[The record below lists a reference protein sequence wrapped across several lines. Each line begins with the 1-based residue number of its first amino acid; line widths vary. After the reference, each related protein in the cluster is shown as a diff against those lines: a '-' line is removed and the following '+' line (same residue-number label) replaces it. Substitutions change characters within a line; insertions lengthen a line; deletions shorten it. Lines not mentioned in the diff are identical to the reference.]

1 MYSFTEKINL
11 LKPLIDKGLLPLI
24 NSSCVYLDVPY
35 HTNIGDTLIW
45 EGTEQFLASNHIKCL
60 YRNSTLTYYYRKISK
75 KTTILL
81 HGGGNFGDIW
91 RSHQELRLRIIQEY
105 PNNQIII
112 LPQTIYYTDHSIMKT
127 DALIM
132 AKHPNLT
139 ICARVEISHSI
150 LKKYFHNNNILLLPD
165 MAFYISPQK
174 IRDHTT
180 ACTNNRILLI
190 KRTDKE
196 LSSFNLSS
204 LELDYTKID
213 IRDWPSMETMPT
225 YMSFFYKLYM
235 ACHKL
240 GTFTY
245 PILDNYAYHIIR
257 PKLLQAGMHFIN
269 PYKEIYTTR
278 LHVAILSILTHKPF
292 MFIDNSYGKN
302 SSFYNT
308 WLTDLNGSTFVRE

>member
-11 LKPLIDKGLLPLI
+11 LKSLIDKGLLPLI

-139 ICARVEISHSI
+139 ICARDEISHSI

-165 MAFYISPQK
+165 MAFYISPK
-174 IRDHTT
+174 RSEI
-180 ACTNNRILLI
+180 ILQLVLTI
-190 KRTDKE
+190 E
-196 LSSFNLSS
+196 
-204 LELDYTKID
+204 
-213 IRDWPSMETMPT
+213 
-225 YMSFFYKLYM
+225 FY
-235 ACHKL
+235 
-240 GTFTY
+240 
-245 PILDNYAYHIIR
+245 
-257 PKLLQAGMHFIN
+257 
-269 PYKEIYTTR
+269 
-278 LHVAILSILTHKPF
+278 
-292 MFIDNSYGKN
+292 
-302 SSFYNT
+302 
-308 WLTDLNGSTFVRE
+308 